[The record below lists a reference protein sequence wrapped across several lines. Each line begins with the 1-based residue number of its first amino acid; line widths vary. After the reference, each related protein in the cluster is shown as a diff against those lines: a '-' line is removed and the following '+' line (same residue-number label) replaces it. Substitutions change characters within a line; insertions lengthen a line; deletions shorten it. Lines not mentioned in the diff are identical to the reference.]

1 MKVKEE
7 SEKVGLNLN
16 IQKTK
21 TTESAPITSF
31 QIDWET
37 METLLLML
45 LSRFSCVRLCATPE
59 TAAYQA
65 PPPMGFSRQEYRS
78 EAIAF

>member
-1 MKVKEE
+1 MKVKEA
-7 SEKVGLNLN
+7 SEKVGLHLN
-16 IQKTK
+16 IQETK

-45 LSRFSCVRLCATPE
+45 LSRFSCVRLCATP
-59 TAAYQA
+59 
-65 PPPMGFSRQEYRS
+65 
-78 EAIAF
+78 